1 MLGKG
6 TIILEKPNALDCIC
20 NIFTVKWPAVGFELR
35 PVMYGMPYLTQ
46 ENAEVIMSNGSSKST
61 CL

>member
-20 NIFTVKWPAVGFELR
+20 NIFTVKGPAVGFELR
-35 PVMYGMPYLTQ
+35 PVMYRILYLT
-46 ENAEVIMSNGSSKST
+46 
-61 CL
+61 